1 MAEFRKWGGVA
12 ALIEAAAYIF
22 GFGMAIAVLVP
33 AGYEP
38 VDFEAG
44 EAVAFLAENQT
55 AVYVWTFVIFIVAG
69 VFMVPLSLALHER
82 LKAASRPLILTA
94 TAFGLMW
101 ATLIVASGMLII
113 IDLGVIVDLF
123 GKNPTQAETVW
134 LSLNAVE
141 EALGG
146 GIELPG
152 GLWVLLLSW
161 AASRTGG
168 LPKMLNYLGL
178 LVGIAGILTVVPP
191 LADVL
196 TSVFGLGFI
205 VWFTWVGVVMLREG
219 RANASEPQAT

>member
-1 MAEFRKWGGVA
+1 MGEFRKWGGIS

-22 GFGMAIAVLVP
+22 GFGVVLAVLVP

-38 VDFEAG
+38 VNFDPG

-55 AVYVWTFVIFIVAG
+55 AMYVWTFVIFIVAG

-82 LKAASRPLILTA
+82 LKAGSGALMQTA

-113 IDLGVIVDLF
+113 IDLGVIGDLF
-123 GKNPTQAETVW
+123 AKDPGQAETVW

-152 GLWVLLLSW
+152 GMWVLLLSW
-161 AASRTGG
+161 AALRSGG
-168 LPKMLNYLGL
+168 LPKVLNYLGA
-178 LVGIAGILTVVPP
+178 LVGVAGILTVFPV

-196 TSVFGLGFI
+196 TSAFGLGFI
-205 VWFTWVGVVMLREG
+205 VWFAWAGIVMLRDH
-219 RANASEPQAT
+219 RAEEA

>member
-1 MAEFRKWGGVA
+1 MGEFRKWGGIS

-22 GFGMAIAVLVP
+22 GFGVVLAVLVP

-38 VDFEAG
+38 VNFDPG

-55 AVYVWTFVIFIVAG
+55 AMYVWTFVIFIVAG

-82 LKAASRPLILTA
+82 LKAGSGALMQTA

-101 ATLIVASGMLII
+101 GTLIVASGMLII
-113 IDLGVIVDLF
+113 IDLGVIGDLF
-123 GKNPTQAETVW
+123 AKDPGQAETVW

-152 GLWVLLLSW
+152 GMWVLLLSW
-161 AASRTGG
+161 AALRSGG
-168 LPKMLNYLGL
+168 LPKVLNYLGA
-178 LVGIAGILTVVPP
+178 LVGVAGILTVFSV

-196 TSVFGLGFI
+196 TSAFGLGFI
-205 VWFTWVGVVMLREG
+205 VWFAWAGIVMLRDH
-219 RANASEPQAT
+219 RAEEA

>member
-1 MAEFRKWGGVA
+1 MGEFRKWGGIS

-22 GFGMAIAVLVP
+22 GFGVVLAVLVP

-38 VDFEAG
+38 VNFDPG

-55 AVYVWTFVIFIVAG
+55 AMYVWTFVIFIVAG

-82 LKAASRPLILTA
+82 LKAGSGALMQTA

-113 IDLGVIVDLF
+113 IDLGVIGDLF
-123 GKNPTQAETVW
+123 AKDPGQAETVW

-152 GLWVLLLSW
+152 GMWVLLLSW
-161 AASRTGG
+161 AALRSGG
-168 LPKMLNYLGL
+168 LPKVLNYLGV
-178 LVGIAGILTVVPP
+178 LVGVAGILTVFPV

-196 TSVFGLGFI
+196 TSAFGLGFI
-205 VWFTWVGVVMLREG
+205 VWFAWAGIVMLRDH
-219 RANASEPQAT
+219 RAEDA

>member
-1 MAEFRKWGGVA
+1 MGEFRKWGGIS

-22 GFGMAIAVLVP
+22 GFGVVLAVLVP

-38 VDFEAG
+38 VNFDPG

-55 AVYVWTFVIFIVAG
+55 AMYVWTFVIFIVAG

-82 LKAASRPLILTA
+82 LKAGSGALMQTA

-113 IDLGVIVDLF
+113 IDLGVIGDLF
-123 GKNPTQAETVW
+123 AKDPGQAETVW

-152 GLWVLLLSW
+152 GMWVLLLSW
-161 AASRTGG
+161 AALRSGG
-168 LPKMLNYLGL
+168 LPKVLNYLGA
-178 LVGIAGILTVVPP
+178 LVGVAGILTVFSV
-191 LADVL
+191 LADIL
-196 TSVFGLGFI
+196 TSAFGLGFI
-205 VWFTWVGVVMLREG
+205 VWFAWAGIVMLRDH
-219 RANASEPQAT
+219 RAEDA

>member
-1 MAEFRKWGGVA
+1 MGELRKWGGIS

-22 GFGMAIAVLVP
+22 GFGMVLAVLVP
-33 AGYEP
+33 AGDEP
-38 VDFEAG
+38 VDFDPS

-55 AVYVWTFVIFIVAG
+55 AMYVWTFVIFIVAG

-82 LKAASRPLILTA
+82 LKAGSRALMRTA

-113 IDLGVIVDLF
+113 IDLGVIGDLF
-123 GKNPTQAETVW
+123 AKDPGQAETVW

-152 GLWVLLLSW
+152 GMWVLLLSW
-161 AASRTGG
+161 AALRSGG
-168 LPKMLNYLGL
+168 LPKVLNYLGA
-178 LVGIAGILTVVPP
+178 LVGVAGILTVFPV

-196 TSVFGLGFI
+196 TSAFGLGFI
-205 VWFTWVGVVMLREG
+205 VWFVWAGIVMLRDH
-219 RANASEPQAT
+219 RAEEA

>member
-1 MAEFRKWGGVA
+1 MGEFRKWGGIS

-22 GFGMAIAVLVP
+22 GFGVVLAVLVP

-38 VDFEAG
+38 VNFDPG

-55 AVYVWTFVIFIVAG
+55 AMYVWTFVIFIVAG

-82 LKAASRPLILTA
+82 LKAGSGALMQTA

-113 IDLGVIVDLF
+113 IDLGVIGDLF
-123 GKNPTQAETVW
+123 AKDPGQAETVW

-152 GLWVLLLSW
+152 GMWVLLLSW
-161 AASRTGG
+161 AALRSGG
-168 LPKMLNYLGL
+168 LPKVLNYLGA
-178 LVGIAGILTVVPP
+178 LVGVAGILTVFSV
-191 LADVL
+191 LADIL
-196 TSVFGLGFI
+196 TSAFGLGFI
-205 VWFTWVGVVMLREG
+205 VWFAWAGIVTLRDH
-219 RANASEPQAT
+219 RAEDA